1 LNLKKNDSKAPRGT
15 RLQPK
20 NRFASTFYE
29 SEEIPQEE
37 HERKT
42 EFIEDKSA
50 SIITCNESPDIG
62 YEASVNP
69 YRGCEHGCIYCYA
82 RPTHEYL
89 GFSCGLDFE
98 TKILVKKDAAK
109 LLRKELSKP
118 GYKPQIL
125 SMSGVTDPYQ
135 PIESKLKITR
145 ACLEVLAEFRHPVCI
160 VTKNSLVL
168 RDLDILKE
176 LARFDAVSVS
186 ISISTLD
193 DKLKKILEPRT
204 TPPSE
209 RLKVVQKL
217 AAEKIPVNVLVS
229 PVIPAITDHEMPAIL
244 KAASEMGAGG
254 AYYSVIRLPH
264 GVAVLF
270 EEWLAKW
277 FPERKEKVLARI
289 KSLHGGKIYDSRF
302 FKRLTGEGIWADQI
316 RRLFCVS
323 CRKFKIPERQVELN
337 LSAFRQP
344 GLDRQMELF

>member
-1 LNLKKNDSKAPRGT
+1 MKKNDSKAPRGT

-20 NRFASTFYE
+20 NRFCSTFYE
-29 SEEIPQEE
+29 PEEISQEE
-37 HERKT
+37 HEKRT

-125 SMSGVTDPYQ
+125 AMSGVTDPYQ

-145 ACLEVLAEFRHPVCI
+145 ECLEVLAEFRHPVCI

-176 LARFDAVSVS
+176 LAKFNAVSVS
-186 ISISTLD
+186 ISIATLD
-193 DKLKKILEPRT
+193 DNLKKILEPRT

-209 RLKVVQKL
+209 RMKTIQRLS
-217 AAEKIPVNVLVS
+217 AEGIPVNVLVS
-229 PVIPAITDHEMPAIL
+229 PVIPAITDHEMPAII
-244 KAASEMGAGG
+244 KAASEAGVNG

-264 GVAVLF
+264 GVADLF
-270 EEWLAKW
+270 EDWLERW
-277 FPERKEKVLARI
+277 FPDRKEKVINRI
-289 KSLHGGKIYDSRF
+289 TSLHGGKIYDSRF
-302 FKRLTGEGIWADQI
+302 FKRLTGEGIWAEQI
-316 RRLFCVS
+316 RRIFHVS
-323 CRKFKIPERQVELN
+323 CRKFKIPERQIDLN
-337 LSAFRQP
+337 ISAFLKP
-344 GLDRQMELF
+344 KTPEQMELF